1 MTTTFKG
8 MGGSKYPLFADI
20 TAAYAGREFTYD
32 EVSKLP
38 SFEHRVFIRLYHAG
52 LLHYSK
58 RGNKGTWRVT
68 SYTQWG
74 HGQSSSGSVTA

>member
-8 MGGSKYPLFADI
+8 MGGSKYPLFADM

-38 SFEHRVFIRLYHAG
+38 LFEHRVFIRLYHAG
-52 LLHYSK
+52 LLQLSK
-58 RGNKGTWRVT
+58 QGRKRMWKVLN
-68 SYTQWG
+68 YTPW
-74 HGQSSSGSVTA
+74 SSSQPSSKGVAA